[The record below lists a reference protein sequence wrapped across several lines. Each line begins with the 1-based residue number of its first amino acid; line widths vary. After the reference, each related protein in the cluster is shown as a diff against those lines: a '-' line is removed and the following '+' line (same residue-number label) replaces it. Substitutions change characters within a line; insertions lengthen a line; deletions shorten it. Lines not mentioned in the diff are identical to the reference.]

1 MTFRPILTFLTLTLF
16 SLAAAQG
23 VGSEAPA
30 FSLIDASG
38 ESVTLAD
45 FQGTPL
51 VLNVWASW
59 CAPCVEELPFFQS
72 IYDKVNPDGG
82 AADEQNLNLLLLNN
96 GENPAEAV
104 AFLQALGVTLP
115 TALEPT
121 KEQREAFKARGVA
134 LEDTADVLRRYR
146 VRGMPTTFFID
157 AEGVVRGVKVGL
169 LLPSEAPAL
178 LASIG
183 VAWQP

>member
-1 MTFRPILTFLTLTLF
+1 MRLKHLIIFLTLTLC

-30 FSLIDASG
+30 FNLVNAQG
-38 ESVTLAD
+38 ESVILAD
-45 FQGTPL
+45 FRGQPL
-51 VLNVWASW
+51 ILNVWASW
-59 CAPCVEELPFFQS
+59 CAPCVEELPFFQRLYTE
-72 IYDKVNPDGG
+72 INDAGED
-82 AADEQNLNLLLLNN
+82 LNILLVNN

-104 AFLQALGVTLP
+104 AFLQDLEVTLP
-115 TALEPT
+115 TALDPT
-121 KEQREAFKARGVA
+121 KEQREASKAQDIV
-134 LEDTADVLRRYR
+134 LEDTSNLLRNYR

-157 AEGVVRGVKVGL
+157 AEGTIRGVKVGL

-183 VAWQP
+183 VNWEP